1 MSDEVTVSDLLNLM
15 KLSELRAMV
24 NAAYLQ
30 PYVRGYWKSK
40 KADLVKKL
48 SIHFVIVNDGIPK
61 AGLSGVHLSKV
72 VEEYRINLIA

>member
-15 KLSELRAMV
+15 TLSALRAMV

-30 PYVRGYWKSK
+30 PYVKGYWRSK
-40 KADLVKKL
+40 NSDLVKKL
-48 SIHFVIVNDGIPK
+48 SRYFVIVNDGK
-61 AGLSGVHLSKV
+61 SAHLSKK